1 MLWAIQYGF
10 EFCYFK
16 FLNNCGAADALSC
29 DNSKPLFPAS
39 ASLPAQS
46 TELRSQSRRQGTPF
60 RKHKT
65 QTQSAQNTMHQLLDK
80 TSITTKNVTLLL
92 EEAADMI
99 FKIQRVGRKKLL
111 KYRNL
116 DKRPKS
122 IQIMVKMNKISSQR
136 SLP

>member
-1 MLWAIQYGF
+1 
-10 EFCYFK
+10 
-16 FLNNCGAADALSC
+16 
-29 DNSKPLFPAS
+29 
-39 ASLPAQS
+39 
-46 TELRSQSRRQGTPF
+46 
-60 RKHKT
+60 
-65 QTQSAQNTMHQLLDK
+65 MHQLLDK

-122 IQIMVKMNKISSQR
+122 IQIMVKMNKIDFQR